1 MAKTILFFGDSVTDT
16 GRERNNLDSLGHGY
30 VHHVSQAFTN
40 VRIINKG
47 ISGNRSYDLLD
58 RLDEDVIGL
67 SPDILFVMIGINDV
81 WHKHQWNV
89 PSSTDEYEKNM
100 DTLVRRVKNALSG
113 VTIVF
118 LSPFLL
124 PTGVHTDP
132 IRRDLDTEI
141 AILDSLSKTH
151 DIPFIP
157 VDGILNNLLE
167 TMPVEDIAADGVH
180 PTDKGHQM
188 IANEIIR
195 FMETSD
201 LLERTRS

>member
-1 MAKTILFFGDSVTDT
+1 MTKTILFFGDSVTDA
-16 GRERNNLDSLGHGY
+16 GRERDNPHSLGHGY
-30 VHHVSQAFTN
+30 VHHVGQTLTN

-89 PSSTDEYEKNM
+89 PSSTEEFALNM
-100 DTLVRRVKNALSG
+100 NTLITTIQDALPGVK
-113 VTIVF
+113 IVI

-124 PTGVHTDP
+124 PTGVHTEP

-141 AILDSLSKTH
+141 AILESLSKTH

-157 VDGILNNLLE
+157 VDVILRGFLE
-167 TMPVEDIAADGVH
+167 TMSAEDIAADGVH
-180 PTDKGHQM
+180 PTEKGHRL
-188 IANEIIR
+188 IAQEIIR
-195 FMETSD
+195 FIDTSD
-201 LLERTRS
+201 LLERNHT

>member
-1 MAKTILFFGDSVTDT
+1 MTKTILFFGDSVTDA
-16 GRERNNLDSLGHGY
+16 GRDRDNPRSLGHGY
-30 VHHVSQAFTN
+30 VHHVGQALTN

-100 DTLVRRVKNALSG
+100 DSLVRRVKNALSD

-124 PTGVHTDP
+124 PTDVHTES
-132 IRRDLDTEI
+132 IRLDLDTEI
-141 AILDSLSKTH
+141 AILESLSKTH

-157 VDGILNNLLE
+157 VDGILHNLLD
-167 TMPVEDIAADGVH
+167 TMPAEDIAADGVH
-180 PTDKGHQM
+180 PTEKGHRL
-188 IANEIIR
+188 IANAIIR

-201 LLERTRS
+201 LLERTRT